1 MKGYRMYQTRPEGG
15 DCTAPYDIDFFESYT
30 VKEFVDDI
38 LSNKE
43 EWGWITIH
51 FDKTERTFEYR
62 DGGLKTELPK
72 ELLSRTIVF
81 AGASGGWSRMDY
93 HLYL

>member
-1 MKGYRMYQTRPEGG
+1 MYQTRPEGD
-15 DCTAPYDIDFFESYT
+15 DCTAPYDIDFFESYK

-43 EWGWITIH
+43 EWGWITIR

-62 DGGLKTELPK
+62 DGRLKTELPK